1 MVAFFLLVGTENAKK
16 IETAAQEEAAIGA
29 EAILTQAD
37 LKRSAFPTSST
48 LLETHLTWTLLS
60 ALIIMTGARKGSAP
74 QTFKRGGERMTDTM
88 SGQELHPTV
97 LELARGQNFAALTTL
112 LPGGHPQT
120 QVMWVDADDQH
131 LLINTEVHRQ
141 KFRNVE
147 RDPRVT
153 VMIWDKEDPYRFV
166 EVRGEVVEKVTGPE
180 ARKHID
186 ELSQKY
192 RGRPYQQSRIRSERV
207 VLRIAPLRQIIRMP
221 S

>member
-1 MVAFFLLVGTENAKK
+1 MSDK
-16 IETAAQEEAAIGA
+16 IN
-29 EAILTQAD
+29 D
-37 LKRSAFPTSST
+37 
-48 LLETHLTWTLLS
+48 
-60 ALIIMTGARKGSAP
+60 
-74 QTFKRGGERMTDTM
+74 
-88 SGQELHPTV
+88 QELHPMV
-97 LELARGQNFAALTTL
+97 LELARAQNFAALTTL

-120 QVMWVDADDQH
+120 QVMWVDASEQH

-153 VMIWDKEDPYRFV
+153 VTIWDKENPYRFV
-166 EVRGEVVEKVTGPE
+166 EVRGEVVEKVKGQE

-192 RGRPYQQSRIRSERV
+192 RGKPYQTQIRSERV
-207 VLRIAPLRQIIRMP
+207 VLRIAPLRQVIRIP

>member
-1 MVAFFLLVGTENAKK
+1 MALPVVLTPVLLPVPAPGRRSWWPVVTHERVGGAAMRSMMTEDP
-16 IETAAQEEAAIGA
+16 IQ
-29 EAILTQAD
+29 
-37 LKRSAFPTSST
+37 RFP
-48 LLETHLTWTLLS
+48 
-60 ALIIMTGARKGSAP
+60 APTG
-74 QTFKRGGERMTDTM
+74 RGGKDLPAETNNH
-88 SGQELHPTV
+88 ELHPMV

-112 LPGGHPQT
+112 LSSGHPQT
-120 QVMWVDADDQH
+120 QVMWVDADEQH

-153 VMIWDKEDPYRFV
+153 LMIWDKEDPYRFV
-166 EVRGEVVEKVTGPE
+166 EVRGEVVEKVKGPE

-192 RGRPYQQSRIRSERV
+192 RGGPYQQTRIRSERV
-207 VLRIAPLRQIIRMP
+207 VLRIAPLRQVIRIP